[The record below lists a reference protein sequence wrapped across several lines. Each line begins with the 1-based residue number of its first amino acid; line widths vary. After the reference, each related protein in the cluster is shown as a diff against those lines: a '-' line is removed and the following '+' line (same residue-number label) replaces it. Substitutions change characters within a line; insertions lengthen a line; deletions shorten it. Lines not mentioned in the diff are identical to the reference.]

1 MENVNIQECP
11 VLVASV
17 FLTQLVIFFPSQKE
31 AFWRSCFETIKL
43 SDRHNDYE
51 IT

>member
-17 FLTQLVIFFPSQKE
+17 FLTQLVIFLPSQKE
-31 AFWRSCFETIKL
+31 GVLEVLLRNYKI
-43 SDRHNDYE
+43 
-51 IT
+51 I

>member
-17 FLTQLVIFFPSQKE
+17 FLTQLVIQV
-31 AFWRSCFETIKL
+31 L
-43 SDRHNDYE
+43 SFSKGGRFGGLASRL
-51 IT
+51 